1 VYPRVCHNVSAKPLA
16 LSLPH
21 SLFHF
26 SLSFP
31 FNLTII
37 NTKRMTTETQAKD
50 FLKEEQETFHIYSD
64 DSDDD
69 YSFHDVLDEKDQ
81 GKTNLTKKPFP
92 Q

>member
-1 VYPRVCHNVSAKPLA
+1 
-16 LSLPH
+16 
-21 SLFHF
+21 
-26 SLSFP
+26 
-31 FNLTII
+31 
-37 NTKRMTTETQAKD
+37 MTTETQAND